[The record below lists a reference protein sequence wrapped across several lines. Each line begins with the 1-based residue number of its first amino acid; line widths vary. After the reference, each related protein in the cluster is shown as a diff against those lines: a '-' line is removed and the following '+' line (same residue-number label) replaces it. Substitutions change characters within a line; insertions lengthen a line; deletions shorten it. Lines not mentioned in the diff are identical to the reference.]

1 MPQVRVQVPNV
12 LATGDDPSDHGPH
25 GRATAPVSN
34 ITSTQHH
41 NMLEDL
47 SKGDEPLRHFYQ
59 EGGNP
64 LQNFFCNNQGSSPI
78 ALPPITP
85 LERAEKIKFPTYS
98 GDTSTYE
105 DWRNACLSI
114 ICSCFLRH
122 LYDSNIDDIISTPN
136 PHDDPKIFEDYNV
149 YLYSKIILAL
159 PPGNTF
165 IKAFNYRGKGITLWH
180 AIHQDFRS
188 RGSHSHIQSK
198 LAFFYSKALVRNT
211 SESVDDY
218 WNRFQHL
225 VRQLIN
231 NPEPHTFSQGYLRK
245 RFLTTLGNGFEYL
258 VEDEQNKR
266 LDPALL
272 HCTDVELISLLREIQ
287 ANKSFHPG
295 RR

>member
-1 MPQVRVQVPNV
+1 MTLYR
-12 LATGDDPSDHGPH
+12 
-25 GRATAPVSN
+25 
-34 ITSTQHH
+34 
-41 NMLEDL
+41 
-47 SKGDEPLRHFYQ
+47 PLTHTMIR
-59 EGGNP
+59 
-64 LQNFFCNNQGSSPI
+64 
-78 ALPPITP
+78 
-85 LERAEKIKFPTYS
+85 KF
-98 GDTSTYE
+98 
-105 DWRNACLSI
+105 
-114 ICSCFLRH
+114 
-122 LYDSNIDDIISTPN
+122 
-136 PHDDPKIFEDYNV
+136 FEDCNV

-188 RGSHSHIQSK
+188 RGSHSHIQSL
-198 LAFFYSKALVRNT
+198 LAFFYSKALVRDT

-231 NPEPHTFSQGYLRK
+231 NPESHTFSQGYLRK
-245 RFLTTLGNGFEYL
+245 RFLATLGNGFEYL

-287 ANKSFHPG
+287 ANKSVSYSETLASHGYGVTGHANALKPASTNTVSHVHEHDPRIDTLCSLVTEQAKLLADHSTALAKCITALG
-295 RR
+295 KTSKPSVTSKYCWTHGGCNHVSADCRT